1 MSPELEGYLLTSDSK
16 ALKVLLRLLEV
27 SEDGILH
34 TTLDKIAAD
43 CDVTKVT
50 VNKVFQR
57 LYLDGYL
64 VKMGNGVYKLVVDL

>member
-1 MSPELEGYLLTSDSK
+1 MTPELGQYLLTSDSK

-27 SEDGILH
+27 SEEGVLH
-34 TTLDKIAAD
+34 TTLDKIAAE

-57 LYLDGYL
+57 LYAEGLL
-64 VKMGNGVYKLVVDL
+64 IKLGNGVYELRVE

>member
-1 MSPELEGYLLTSDSK
+1 MTPELEQYLLTSDSK

-27 SEDGILH
+27 SEEGILH
-34 TTLDKIAAD
+34 TTLDKIAAE

-57 LYLDGYL
+57 LYAEGLL
-64 VKMGNGVYKLVVDL
+64 VKLGNGVYRLVLIR

>member
-1 MSPELEGYLLTSDSK
+1 MTPELEQYLLTSDSK

-27 SEDGILH
+27 SEEGVLH
-34 TTLDKIAAD
+34 TTLDKIAAE

-57 LYLDGYL
+57 LYAEGLL
-64 VKMGNGVYKLVVDL
+64 VKLGNGVYRLVINK

>member
-1 MSPELEGYLLTSDSK
+1 MTPELEQYLLTSDSK

-27 SEDGILH
+27 SEEGVLH
-34 TTLDKIAAD
+34 TTLDKIAAE

-57 LYLDGYL
+57 LYAEGLL
-64 VKMGNGVYKLVVDL
+64 VKLGNGVYELGVEQ

>member
-1 MSPELEGYLLTSDSK
+1 MSPELEQYLLTSDSK
-16 ALKVLLRLLEV
+16 AVKVLLRLLEV
-27 SEDGILH
+27 SQDGILH

-57 LYLDGYL
+57 LYQENLL
-64 VKMGNGVYKLVVDL
+64 VKLGNGVYELKVSS

>member
-1 MSPELEGYLLTSDSK
+1 MTPELEQYLLTSDSK

-27 SEDGILH
+27 SEEGVLH
-34 TTLDKIAAD
+34 TTLDKIAAE

-57 LYLDGYL
+57 LYAEGLL
-64 VKMGNGVYKLVVDL
+64 IKLGNGVYELRVE

>member
-1 MSPELEGYLLTSDSK
+1 MLTSDSK

-27 SEDGILH
+27 SEEGVLH
-34 TTLDKIAAD
+34 TTLDKIAAE

-57 LYLDGYL
+57 LYAEGLL
-64 VKMGNGVYKLVVDL
+64 VKLGNGVYRLVINK